1 MTKVR
6 ERSKRKEH
14 KRMIAVT
21 NEQDQAELRI
31 LEHITGLAAKNG
43 RVPPQLRMILLYASE
58 MARDK
63 QRGVTRS
70 YVPAASFPPL
80 MRSPVAEGDWV
91 RWTCNISYRTHAGL
105 LEVEHK
111 FEELFELQELIERG
125 PGFYVI
131 DRIEI
136 RPTAPSTMTLEQ
148 SLTI

>member
-14 KRMIAVT
+14 QRMIAVT
-21 NEQDQAELRI
+21 NEQDQTELRI

-43 RVPPQLRMILLYASE
+43 RVPPQLRIILRYASE

-80 MRSPVAEGDWV
+80 VRADVAEGAWL
-91 RWTCNISYRTHAGL
+91 RWTCIVTYRTHAGL

-125 PGFYVI
+125 PGFYAI
-131 DRIEI
+131 NKIEI
-136 RPTAPSTMTLEQ
+136 GPTAPSTMTLEQ